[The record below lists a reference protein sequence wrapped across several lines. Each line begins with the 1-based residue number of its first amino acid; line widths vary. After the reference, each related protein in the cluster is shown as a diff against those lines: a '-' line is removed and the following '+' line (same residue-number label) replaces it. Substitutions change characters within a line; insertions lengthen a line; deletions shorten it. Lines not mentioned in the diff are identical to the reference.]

1 MTKKTG
7 WPASAVLF
15 VPLQDFLLFKQVVDK
30 IQNKEHLTRKGLE
43 EIVAIKASINN
54 GLPEELK
61 TAFPNTS
68 PKGRPEITLKENPD
82 PNWVAGFAEG
92 ECCFYVK
99 LRKSSSYRVG
109 YRVELLFQIT
119 QHFRDKQLMESL
131 VKYFVCGRIE
141 IDKRGPA
148 VNYRLI
154 GFKNMDSTIIP
165 FFDKY
170 LLQGSKL
177 LDYRAFC
184 EVASLMKNKSH
195 LTSEGLMKIQAI
207 KSSMNSKRELI

>member
-1 MTKKTG
+1 
-7 WPASAVLF
+7 
-15 VPLQDFLLFKQVVDK
+15 
-30 IQNKEHLTRKGLE
+30 
-43 EIVAIKASINN
+43 
-54 GLPEELK
+54 
-61 TAFPNTS
+61 
-68 PKGRPEITLKENPD
+68 
-82 PNWVAGFAEG
+82 
-92 ECCFYVK
+92 
-99 LRKSSSYRVG
+99 
-109 YRVELLFQIT
+109 
-119 QHFRDKQLMESL
+119 MESL